1 MIPMERAAG
10 ADGKGQKRMT
20 VDVVIP
26 VYKPGK
32 RFGELLGR
40 LAVQTKPAGRL
51 IIVNT
56 EKEYWDAW
64 VAGGGGDFL
73 PDNVSVSHV
82 TRETFD
88 HGGTRDM
95 AVRMSEAD
103 ICVLMTDD
111 ALPAKKTLIEELC
124 RPLEEQPQAAASYAR
139 QLPGKSCGP
148 IERYTRG
155 FNYPAVSRVKTKADL
170 EELGIKTFFCSNVCA
185 AYRRDVYL
193 KLGGFVR
200 KTIFNEDML
209 FAAKAIENGYAV
221 CYAAGAEVIHS
232 HRYTLA
238 QQFKRNFDLA
248 VSQADHPEVFA
259 GIRSE
264 GEGIRLVGQTAAWL
278 IKSGRPYLLPKL
290 VADSGAKYAGYWLGK
305 RYRRLPRRLI
315 LCCTMNRNYWN
326 SIKTGGRGQNPVKGY
341 EQDV

>member
-1 MIPMERAAG
+1 
-10 ADGKGQKRMT
+10 MT

-32 RFGELLGR
+32 RFRELLGR
-40 LAVQTKPAGRL
+40 LAAQTKPVNRL
-51 IIVNT
+51 LIVNT
-56 EKEYWDAW
+56 EKEYWDSWLAE
-64 VAGGGGDFL
+64 GGGDAL
-73 PDNVSVSHV
+73 PDYVSVSHV
-82 TRETFD
+82 TREVFD

-111 ALPAKKTLIEELC
+111 ALPARRSLLEELC
-124 RPLEEQPQAAASYAR
+124 KPLEEQAQTAISYAR
-139 QLPGKSCGP
+139 QLPGKDSGP
-148 IERYTRG
+148 IERYTRS

-185 AYRRDVYL
+185 AYKREIYL
-193 KLGGFVR
+193 ELGGFVR

-209 FAAKAIENGYAV
+209 FAAKAMENGYAV

-232 HRYTLA
+232 HQYTLA

-248 VSQADHPEVFA
+248 VSQADHPEVFE

-264 GEGIRLVGQTAAWL
+264 GEGVRLVGQTAVWL
-278 IKSGRPYLLPKL
+278 MKSGRPYLLPKL
-290 VADSGAKYAGYWLGK
+290 VADSGAKYAGYRLGK
-305 RYRRLPRRLI
+305 QYRRLPRRVI
-315 LCCTMNRNYWN
+315 LHCTMNRNYWN
-326 SIKTGGRGQNPVKGY
+326 STGTGNGGKAPVKGY
-341 EQDV
+341 KQDV